1 MFLRQCGNHT
11 LAFFFDFFREPGMP
25 LLDKAGC
32 QAEFQQG
39 HGKSRRQVVE
49 IRAYFCELHGFD
61 GLVVE
66 LLYRI
71 VQFVIKQLRFFHGV
85 QVLKSAPIVA
95 RFPVVTAYNG
105 AMKVIVCA
113 VAALLL
119 CAAAVMLA
127 PDAGAQNYPNR
138 TVRIVVPISA
148 GGATD
153 VFARTLAIGYTEA
166 WNQQVIVD
174 NRPGA
179 GGMIGSEMVAKAV
192 PDGYTLLMG
201 NVAPNAVNVS
211 LFKKLGFD
219 PVKDFSPVSL
229 VAITPNILVA
239 HPSQPVKT
247 VKELLALAKA
257 KPGALNF
264 PSAGVGSS
272 SHLAGELLKSLAK
285 IDMVHVPFKGGGPA
299 LVAMISGEVQIM
311 FATMP
316 AAMPHVKSGKARAIA
331 VTTSKRSQAMP
342 ELPTIAEAGVTG
354 YEASTWYGLLA
365 PAKTPKPVVDRLH
378 ADTVKILAG
387 PARQRLEIQGFEP
400 VGGTPAE
407 FSAYIKSEIV
417 KWAKVIKDAN
427 IPAE

>member
-1 MFLRQCGNHT
+1 MNRQYVL
-11 LAFFFDFFREPGMP
+11 LAVLCAVTGMVHAVDSYP
-25 LLDKAGC
+25 
-32 QAEFQQG
+32 
-39 HGKSRRQVVE
+39 SRP
-49 IRAYFCELHGFD
+49 IRM
-61 GLVVE
+61 
-66 LLYRI
+66 
-71 VQFVIKQLRFFHGV
+71 
-85 QVLKSAPIVA
+85 IVA
-95 RFPVVTAYNG
+95 YPPGGGTDQVGRLMADQLTQPLGQN
-105 AMKVIVCA
+105 VI
-113 VAALLL
+113 L
-119 CAAAVMLA
+119 
-127 PDAGAQNYPNR
+127 DNR
-138 TVRIVVPISA
+138 
-148 GGATD
+148 GGATGNIGTELA
-153 VFARTLAIGYTEA
+153 AR
-166 WNQQVIVD
+166 
-174 NRPGA
+174 
-179 GGMIGSEMVAKAV
+179 AV

-219 PVKDFSPVSL
+219 PIRDFSPISL

-239 HPSQPVKT
+239 HPSLPVKT

-257 KPGALNF
+257 KPGTLNF

-316 AAMPHVKSGKARAIA
+316 AAMPHVKSGKARAVA
-331 VTTSKRSQAMP
+331 VTTAKRSQAMP

-365 PAKTPKPVVDRLH
+365 PAKTPKPIIDRIH
-378 ADTVKILAG
+378 AETVKILAG